1 MRAVTIE
8 VRDLTI
14 SDVSVSSDAL
24 TVDLSDGRSLS
35 VPLGWYPRL
44 WHGTEIERNDW
55 RLIGRGLGIHWPQL
69 DEDVSLEGL
78 LLGKASNES
87 QNSLKRWLDQRNPQD

>member
-1 MRAVTIE
+1 MTIE

-55 RLIGRGLGIHWPQL
+55 RLIGRGLVIHWPQL

>member
-1 MRAVTIE
+1 MTIE

-14 SDVSVSSDAL
+14 RDVSVSSDAL

-44 WHGTEIERNDW
+44 WHGTAMERNDW

>member
-1 MRAVTIE
+1 MTIE

-14 SDVSVSSDAL
+14 NDVTVSDDAL

-44 WHGTEIERNDW
+44 WYGTKAEHNDR
-55 RLIGRGLGIHWPQL
+55 RLIGKGLGIHWPQL

-87 QNSLKRWLDQRNPQD
+87 QNSLTRRLDQRNPQD

>member
-1 MRAVTIE
+1 MIIE

-14 SDVSVSSDAL
+14 RDVSVSSDAL

>member
-1 MRAVTIE
+1 MTIE

-14 SDVSVSSDAL
+14 SDVTVSDDAL

>member
-1 MRAVTIE
+1 MTI
-8 VRDLTI
+8 R
-14 SDVSVSSDAL
+14 DVSVSSDAL

>member
-1 MRAVTIE
+1 MTIE

>member
-1 MRAVTIE
+1 MSAVTIE

-14 SDVSVSSDAL
+14 RDVSVSSDAL

>member
-1 MRAVTIE
+1 MSAVTIE

-14 SDVSVSSDAL
+14 NDVTVSDDAL

-44 WHGTEIERNDW
+44 WYGTETERNDW

-87 QNSLKRWLDQRNPQD
+87 QNSLKRWLDQRSPQD